1 MNRKRL
7 IWSLNCQVAI
17 QTLPDCAYREME
29 FNYQGTIL
37 KFSDAIRISNDLV
50 KKTVVDG
57 DKVSMLNTEEF
68 VKRLAEG
75 DKLAEKLAKLLKLV

>member
-1 MNRKRL
+1 M
-7 IWSLNCQVAI
+7 
-17 QTLPDCAYREME
+17 
-29 FNYQGTIL
+29 L
-37 KFSDAIRISNDLV
+37 KFSDAIRIGNDLV

-75 DKLAEKLAKLLKLV
+75 DKLAEKLAKLLKLA

>member
-1 MNRKRL
+1 
-7 IWSLNCQVAI
+7 
-17 QTLPDCAYREME
+17 ME

-37 KFSDAIRISNDLV
+37 KFSDAIRIGNDLV